1 MRGNAGE
8 GSGLSGLAGLDD
20 ARHAVGVA
28 LDLFFRKNEA
38 SIGWIPFDSF
48 AFMEFEDDGGVFQF
62 ALFALAAL
70 GLEGAELV
78 ERLLEL
84 AGQALAMDAERG
96 DGLDQE
102 LGSGG
107 VLEEAGFEERDA
119 VLAPREVGELVDKL
133 GFGWRGRMVFVEEL
147 LNVAIEGGRVFG
159 RKDRILGGEAMFDRV
174 ELRPLFTGFGAR
186 AGGALGVRAIDGGAM
201 SRGCCR
207 S

>member
-1 MRGNAGE
+1 MRGNARE
-8 GSGLSGLAGLDD
+8 GGGLSGLAGLDD
-20 ARHAVGVA
+20 VGHAVGVA

-38 SIGWIPFDSF
+38 SIGGIPFDSF

-62 ALFALAAL
+62 ALFALAAV
-70 GLEGAELV
+70 GLKGAELV

-84 AGQALAMDAERG
+84 AGEALAMDAERG

-107 VLEEAGFEERDA
+107 VLEEAGFEERYA
-119 VLAPREVGELVDKL
+119 VLAPREVGDLVDKL

-147 LNVAIEGGRVFG
+147 LDVAIEGGRVFG
-159 RKDRILGGEAMFDRV
+159 RKDGILGGEAMFDRV
-174 ELRPLFTGFGAR
+174 EFRALFAGFCAR
-186 AGGALGVRAIDGGAM
+186 SGGALGVRAIDGGAM

>member
-1 MRGNAGE
+1 MRGNARE
-8 GSGLSGLAGLDD
+8 GGGLSGLAGLDD

-38 SIGWIPFDSF
+38 SIGGIPFDSF

-62 ALFALAAL
+62 ALFALAAV
-70 GLEGAELV
+70 GLKGAELV

-84 AGQALAMDAERG
+84 AGEALAMDAERG

-119 VLAPREVGELVDKL
+119 VLAPREVGELVDQL
-133 GFGWRGRMVFVEEL
+133 GFGWHGWAVFVEEL
-147 LNVAIEGGRVFG
+147 LNVAIEGGRVSVG
-159 RKDRILGGEAMFDRV
+159 R
-174 ELRPLFTGFGAR
+174 TGFWAVRPCLIALSFAR
-186 AGGALGVRAIDGGAM
+186 CLPASVRGPVERWEFARLTAA
-201 SRGCCR
+201 R
-207 S
+207 